1 MSEKQLEKK
10 SDLKKTEI
18 KKATTTVEN
27 SQIVTN
33 LLKKGD
39 YTVHVLIEEIKN
51 ITSKKENQLPQPCI
65 KLTCLGQTKRTTKP
79 DQVDSYVYNEHFYF
93 DKTDLSTDY
102 LDSAKILIE
111 AYDYHYSNRADYFGV
126 QEFDF
131 GYIYSMENH
140 AIRNMWIALANPEAE
155 DIAKING
162 YLKLSICILS
172 TEDEK
177 VELLPTETDG
187 QYWIPPQIKTH
198 FKQLQIYIFK
208 GEQFPDMDNTV
219 GEERKT
225 NKRCNGY
232 VVVNYLGVNK
242 KTDTVDMKNDI
253 IEWNQIIEIPVQF
266 PVISKKVIFKV
277 YDKNK
282 IEADCLIGSFEIII
296 DDIISGKYNELTC
309 VNIYGTLQASNTS
322 KAGKLMNSNPEMG
335 SRWKGRIYLK
345 IDCNDVTFPVSGV
358 QAIKDYELIEKVRKT
373 ARPHLWSLNIKL
385 FSADFLPSN
394 DGKYGIKLYVE
405 NNSQNYDEKKAINR
419 SVEWNQCCSFAIQ
432 SFTKNV
438 EELPDLFI
446 YLTSGKKQICFQR
459 LKLSKFRWTDETF
472 LIKLF
477 PEPCVNK
484 VKSLYFSGLVKLRI
498 KLFNRKEDPAD
509 KTNTDLFKNGDES
522 GKTLKGLGDALGMG
536 SGMND
541 DDDLENYLNKGTQQQ
556 ENIQEE
562 EPPAKLYT
570 IVACVYMSRYLIAGD
585 KTGLS
590 DPYTEIRLD
599 DKVQFTSIKKQ
610 CANGIWNEKLIFK
623 SVSFKYNDKATWPVM
638 QVTVLDRDEDSCDI
652 LGYSY
657 VWLCD
662 TNYGIN
668 SSKKISPK
676 WQQLYLNKSNRAQ
689 GQLLLSFYIFDED
702 HENEINKLQIEPE
715 TTQFNVE
722 INALGLRDLKPLSF
736 VKIKKPY
743 ISFDLNSINI
753 SNKGEVLQPIKT
765 MPNESGANPN
775 INSVIK
781 FTVNLPTED
790 IFMPE
795 FQCDIHDTVLGG
807 LSQRLLGVFLINVRN
822 IISETKRLYRLEID
836 NAEEEYEKLKNR
848 KNSEPSLEIGMSE
861 RDSTQMN
868 LLLPEDEEKNKNNI
882 SSDLGTKPN
891 MKDPLIAESKTNA
904 SERNL
909 IDTSSENTTK
919 NKVASSHSFK
929 CYQPSDLNKIFRGVI
944 DNDLLETEKDNSDY
958 FVIKPS
964 FEVYNLPK
972 KFQKKDKSSNVKENL
987 IENSKNI
994 PDANLYFPIGFNRTE
1009 NPMKVKQ
1016 SDLLK
1021 NNIEAVKD
1029 DEKKGLVKNN
1039 EYNLLNNNKKHYRR
1053 IYRTE
1058 LEKEKSLNLGSPFIN
1073 FNIYRN
1079 KYNDEEIC
1087 VNDLLEAM
1095 KSEENKILKKFDP
1108 PIKQKTTTKLRA
1120 AAGKNFLKMNYEDP
1134 EELLKN
1140 QSKTFDTKNYGL
1152 FKCLIRIAEK
1162 SEYEKHQKYITN
1174 MKNKFSGTLPPELS
1188 FLTAFDDYCKQVLV
1202 KRSVVV
1208 RLYIL
1213 ELNNLSARDTLSES
1227 DPYIKILLGEK
1238 ELVNEKKNYISDQ
1251 KNCKWYKHYDL
1262 LLELPG
1268 SSKLKIQV
1276 LDYDNLFSDDL
1287 IGETEIDIEDRYF
1300 DNRWQALTNKP
1311 IEIRKLYHPDYK
1323 MSQGELMM
1331 WLEIYDKEEIPKM
1344 EPWNIE
1350 PEPINKLEC
1359 RLIIYETENMENL
1372 DVEDTSDIYV
1382 LAFLNIKEKF
1392 STDTH
1397 YRCSNGQASFNY
1409 RLKIPIETPRDNYEL
1424 NIQAFDNDILA
1435 KDDFL
1440 SGARLNI
1447 KNIVKDVNSLDLP
1460 IKFTSD
1466 YYSNLPENCK
1476 NVGNI
1481 EFLNSDEDEEGVK
1494 FWIQCEKNG
1503 KKSGRILC
1511 SLEVVP
1517 NWYTEINQVG
1527 EGRKEPNVN
1536 PYLAPPVG
1544 RLTFSMNP
1552 VTLLN
1557 QFTGPKFRKKF
1568 YCILCSALLLIYL
1581 CFAIPY
1587 LVYFI
1592 SGEML
1597 NPFNYVK
1604 KSSSSK

>member
-1 MSEKQLEKK
+1 MSEKPLEKK
-10 SDLKKTEI
+10 TELKKTEM
-18 KKATTTVEN
+18 KKAPTTIEN

-39 YTVHVLIEEIKN
+39 YTVHILIEEIKN
-51 ITSKKENQLPQPCI
+51 ITSKIENQLPQPCI
-65 KLTCLGQTKRTTKP
+65 KLTCFEQTKRTTKP
-79 DQVDSYVYNEHFYF
+79 DQVDSYTYNEHFYF
-93 DKTDLSTDY
+93 DKTDLTNDY

-111 AYDYHYSNRADYFGV
+111 AYDYHNSKREDYFGM

-131 GYIYSMENH
+131 GYIYSLENH
-140 AIRNMWIALANPEAE
+140 AIRNMWIALANPESK
-155 DIAKING
+155 DICKING
-162 YLKLSICILS
+162 YLKLSICILC

-177 VELLPTETDG
+177 VELLPTESDG
-187 QYWIPPQIKTH
+187 KYFIPPQIKTE

-208 GEQFPDMDNTV
+208 GEQFPDMDNTI
-219 GEERKT
+219 GEERKS

-232 VVVNYLGVNK
+232 VIVNYLGITK
-242 KTDTVDMKNDI
+242 KTNTVDMKNDI
-253 IEWNQIIEIPVQF
+253 IEWNQLIELPIQF

-277 YDKNK
+277 FDENK
-282 IEADCLIGSFEIII
+282 IEDDCLIGSFEIII

-309 VNIYGTLQASNTS
+309 VNIYGTLQAKNKS

-335 SRWKGRIYLK
+335 SRWKGRIFIK
-345 IDCNDVTFPVSGV
+345 INCNDVTFPIAGI
-358 QAIKDYELIEKVRKT
+358 QNINDYELIEKIRNT
-373 ARPHLWSLNIKL
+373 SRAHLWSLNIKL
-385 FSADFLPSN
+385 FSAEFLPKN
-394 DGKYGIKLYVE
+394 DEKYGIKLCVE
-405 NNSQNYDEKKAINR
+405 NSSQYYDEKNAINR
-419 SVEWNQCCSFAIQ
+419 CIEWNQCCTFAIQ

-522 GKTLKGLGDALGMG
+522 GKTLKGLGDKLGGNMD
-536 SGMND
+536 D
-541 DDDLENYLNKGTQQQ
+541 DDDLENYLNKNDNVEEKT
-556 ENIQEE
+556 EE
-562 EPPAKLYT
+562 EPQNKNYT

-585 KTGLS
+585 DNGLS

-599 DKVQFTSIKKQ
+599 EKVQYTSIKNQ

-623 SVSFKYNDKATWPVM
+623 NVNFKYNDKSTWPIM
-638 QVTVLDRDEDSCDI
+638 QVTVLDKDENSCDI

-662 TNYGIN
+662 TNYVIN
-668 SSKKISPK
+668 STKKIAPK

-753 SNKGEVLQPIKT
+753 SNKGETLQPIKT
-765 MPNESGANPN
+765 MPNESGNNPN

-781 FTVNLPTED
+781 FSVNLPVEE

-807 LSQRLLGVFLINVRN
+807 LSQKLLGVILINVRN
-822 IISETKRLYRLEID
+822 IISETKRLYKLEID
-836 NAEEEYEKLKNR
+836 NAEIEYEKLKNK
-848 KNSEPSLEIGMSE
+848 KNNEKYIDTGMSE
-861 RDSTQMN
+861 KDENQDN
-868 LLLPEDEEKNKNNI
+868 LLFPPDNEDNDINIKDSGELAMKSTMQESLITTSQNRNINLVDLSENSNLKSKNTI
-882 SSDLGTKPN
+882 
-891 MKDPLIAESKTNA
+891 SKT
-904 SERNL
+904 
-909 IDTSSENTTK
+909 
-919 NKVASSHSFK
+919 FK
-929 CYQPSDLNKIFRGVI
+929 CYQPSDLNYIYKGKI
-944 DNDLLETEKDNSDY
+944 DNNLLDTEKDNSEY

-964 FEVYNLPK
+964 FVVCDLPK
-972 KFQKKDKSSNVKENL
+972 KFKNEKNSVNKENL
-987 IENSKNI
+987 IENSKNV
-994 PDANLYFPIGFNRTE
+994 PDINLYFPIGFNRNE
-1009 NPMKVKQ
+1009 NPMKISQ
-1016 SDLLK
+1016 TDLLK
-1021 NNIEAVKD
+1021 NNIVVKD

-1039 EYNLLNNNKKHYRR
+1039 EYNQTNNNKKHYRR

-1058 LEKEKSLNLGSPFIN
+1058 LEKVQSLNLGSPFIN

-1087 VNDLLEAM
+1087 VNDLLESM
-1095 KSEENKILKKFDP
+1095 KSDENKILKKFDP
-1108 PIKQKTTTKLRA
+1108 PIKKKTTTKLRA
-1120 AAGKNFLKMNYEDP
+1120 AGRNFLQMKYEEPD
-1134 EELLKN
+1134 ELLRN
-1140 QSKTFDTKNYGL
+1140 QSKTFDTKNYGT

-1162 SEYEKHQKYITN
+1162 SEYEKHEKYINN
-1174 MKNKFSGTLPPELS
+1174 MKNRYNGNLPPELS
-1188 FLTAFDDYCKQVLV
+1188 FLTAFNDYCKEVLV
-1202 KRSVVV
+1202 KRNVVV

-1213 ELNNLSARDTLSES
+1213 ELNNLAARDTLSES

-1238 ELVNEKKNYISDQ
+1238 ELVNEKKNYYTDQ

-1392 STDTH
+1392 STDIH

-1409 RLKIPIETPRDNYEL
+1409 RLKIPVETPRDNYEL
-1424 NIQAFDNDILA
+1424 NIQAFDNDILT
-1435 KDDFL
+1435 KDEFL
-1440 SGARLNI
+1440 CGARLNLI
-1447 KNIVKDVNSLDLP
+1447 NIIKDVNSLDFS
-1460 IKFTSD
+1460 IKFTRD
-1466 YYSNLPENCK
+1466 YYSNLSEDSKSNF
-1476 NVGNI
+1476 NNI
-1481 EFLNSDEDEEGVK
+1481 EFLNNDEDEEGIK
-1494 FWIQCEKNG
+1494 FWVQCEKNG

-1511 SLEVVP
+1511 SLEILP
-1517 NWYTEINQVG
+1517 EWYSNLNEVG
-1527 EGRKEPNVN
+1527 SGRNEPNVN
-1536 PYLAPPVG
+1536 PYLPPPVG
-1544 RLTFSMNP
+1544 RITFTLNP
-1552 VTLLN
+1552 VKMLN

-1568 YCILCSALLLIYL
+1568 YCLLCWAFLVIYL
-1581 CFAIPY
+1581 VFVLPY
-1587 LVYFI
+1587 IIYFI
-1592 SGEML
+1592 SGEIF
-1597 NPFNYVK
+1597 NPFNYIK
-1604 KSSSSK
+1604 KKVSE